1 MGLLALTKCSDG
13 TRFGFSPNWV
23 SNCPSAA
30 FSVAFLLTKSVFT
43 PSYARFRELLIE
55 ARESAGL
62 TQWQLAERLKRP
74 QSYVSK
80 FERGERRLDVVEFL
94 DVAKA
99 LRVDPREV
107 LRQLLR
113 ESPKRA

>member
-1 MGLLALTKCSDG
+1 
-13 TRFGFSPNWV
+13 
-23 SNCPSAA
+23 
-30 FSVAFLLTKSVFT
+30 LTKSVFT

-62 TQWQLAERLKRP
+62 MQWQLAKRLRKP

-99 LRVDPREV
+99 LRVD
-107 LRQLLR
+107 LAQLLHR
-113 ESPKRA
+113 LMGKPPKR

>member
-1 MGLLALTKCSDG
+1 
-13 TRFGFSPNWV
+13 
-23 SNCPSAA
+23 
-30 FSVAFLLTKSVFT
+30 LTKSVFT
-43 PSYARFRELLIE
+43 PSYARFRELLVE
-55 ARESAGL
+55 ARESAAL

-99 LRVDPREV
+99 LRIDPME
-107 LRQLLR
+107 LLR
-113 ESPKRA
+113 S